1 MDRKCFAAQ
10 LIALSVALVAS
21 GCTGLLRTEPFV
33 DAKTDSNGAVILL
46 DTPRMWEYWQ
56 QDVERAIEKE
66 LAGKGPGGGVPTWNE
81 QWTRVIEANRTR
93 ENSQRYIDYI
103 IQSRRR
109 VGLPDL
115 IVVGNP
121 GGA

>member
-1 MDRKCFAAQ
+1 MDRGYSAAQ
-10 LIALSVALVAS
+10 VIALSVALIAS

-33 DAKTDSNGAVILL
+33 DSRTDTNGAVILL

-66 LAGKGPGGGVPTWNE
+66 LAGKSPGGGVLTWND
-81 QWTRVIEANRTR
+81 QWARVIDANRTC

-103 IQSRRR
+103 IQSRRS

-115 IVVGNP
+115 VTVGGP